1 MPTPR
6 KAGRFGG
13 NAGHHQR
20 IMANLATELLRH
32 GRIQTTHAKAKAVQP
47 LAERMVTFAKRGD
60 VASRRQV
67 RKVIRDADVLHHLF
81 SEVGPAN
88 ADRAGGYTRVLKLGP
103 RKGDAAPMAL
113 IELVEQGD
121 GAGRPE
127 RGAEAPR
134 RRWGLR
140 RQERPTQ
147 PAAPAQPAAE
157 PAGETAGTSP
167 EPETADDAAPGASEP
182 AEAKAT
188 FLDPVAEDDEDTEG
202 PQVDPAEVEARLG
215 AEAATEEAGAAR
227 PSEDDADEESAGSG
241 EESAGTGEDAEA
253 SGQDAA
259 SEESADGD
267 DDTGRA

>member
-13 NAGHHQR
+13 SAGHHQR

-157 PAGETAGTSP
+157 PAGDTAETSP
-167 EPETADDAAPGASEP
+167 EPETADDAAPEAP
-182 AEAKAT
+182 AVSGTAGAKARVPE
-188 FLDPVAEDDEDTEG
+188 PVAEDDEDTEG

-215 AEAATEEAGAAR
+215 AEGDTEEAGAAS
-227 PSEDDADEESAGSG
+227 PSEGDADERSAESS
-241 EESAGTGEDAEA
+241 
-253 SGQDAA
+253 QDAA

-267 DDTGRA
+267 DDETGRA